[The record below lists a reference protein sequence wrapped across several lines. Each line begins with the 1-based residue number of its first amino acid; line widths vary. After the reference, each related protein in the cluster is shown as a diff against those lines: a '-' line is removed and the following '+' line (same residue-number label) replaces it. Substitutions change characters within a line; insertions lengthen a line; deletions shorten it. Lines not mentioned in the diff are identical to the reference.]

1 MKDRN
6 KEKCVNIISY
16 FGLSGTVL
24 AKLQKTYIRMEFL
37 LIFLFFP
44 IIVLF
49 FTVLRL
55 SMYYTD
61 VVVFIACAV
70 LVGLFAMQHHGTH
83 MVAFL
88 FAPII
93 ILWLLSIAAVGIYNI
108 IEWNPKIYRAL
119 SPYYA
124 YKFFRDTGKDG
135 WLSLGGI
142 LLCITGTGA
151 MFANQIGRAH
161 V

>member
-1 MKDRN
+1 M
-6 KEKCVNIISY
+6 
-16 FGLSGTVL
+16 
-24 AKLQKTYIRMEFL
+24 
-37 LIFLFFP
+37 
-44 IIVLF
+44 
-49 FTVLRL
+49 
-55 SMYYTD
+55 
-61 VVVFIACAV
+61 
-70 LVGLFAMQHHGTH
+70 HHGTH

-93 ILWLLSIAAVGIYNI
+93 ILWLLSIAAVRIYSI
-108 IEWNPKIYRAL
+108 IEWNQKLYRAL

-151 MFANQIGRAH
+151 MFANLGHFTAASIR
-161 V
+161 